1 MPAKMWP
8 STLPDSVLKNP
19 MRSAERKVYRQLES
33 KLDSS
38 FVVYYSRPWHGL
50 RPDGEEIDGEC
61 DFVVAHEDLGI
72 LVLEVKGG
80 EVGYDP
86 GADQWTSRD
95 RYNVTHRIK
104 SPVNQAVGGKHQLYA
119 KLQRSQQWDPRR
131 IQGRHG
137 FIFPDSA
144 TPSDDSDLGAAMP
157 PYLCC
162 YLEVFR
168 TGFREWIRSRFG
180 KPPKRKR
187 LGRDGLRAL
196 DGILA
201 KPIRLRSPLSVH
213 LSEDDAV
220 LDSLTPRQFHAL
232 KMIDAVPRAAIQ
244 GGAGTGK
251 TVLAVEEAQR
261 SAENG
266 SRVLFLCYNRGL
278 ASEVRRRLE
287 DVSLIT
293 VKTFHALCAEMCGK
307 AGIQPGE
314 GASKDDLL
322 EKFFPDRLG
331 AAFEKIP
338 EERYDTI
345 IVDEGQDFRPFWWAA
360 VDSGLDPGGRRRL
373 RIFHDPNQR
382 LYGGVGRLPDDAEAI
397 SLSLHEN
404 LRNTRKI
411 HECIQ
416 RHYSGPE
423 TEPIGPPGE
432 EVEWVRVKTPLEL
445 TQQVSQQVTRLIED
459 ERMAPE
465 DMAVLFPSEKE
476 AEEFA
481 PDRRLG
487 NLQVVRCDEERNRKV
502 VVDSAGRF
510 KGLESPVVIVA
521 ATSRTVADREMPYVA
536 LSRAR
541 TLLIVVGSRR
551 VLDRMRSDS
560 L

>member
-1 MPAKMWP
+1 M
-8 STLPDSVLKNP
+8 
-19 MRSAERKVYRQLES
+19 
-33 KLDSS
+33 
-38 FVVYYSRPWHGL
+38 RPWHGL
-50 RPDGEEIDGEC
+50 KPDGEEIDGEC

-80 EVGYDP
+80 EVAYDP
-86 GADQWTSRD
+86 GTDQWTSRD
-95 RYNVTHRIK
+95 RYKVTHRIK
-104 SPVNQAVGGKHQLYA
+104 SPVNQAVGGKHQLYR
-119 KLQRSQQWDPRR
+119 KLQGSREWEPRWVR
-131 IQGRHG
+131 RRHG
-137 FIFPDSA
+137 FIFPDSL
-144 TPSDDSDLGAAMP
+144 TPTDGSDLGLAMP
-157 PYLCC
+157 ADLCC
-162 YLEVFR
+162 YLEAFK
-168 TGFREWIRSRFG
+168 TGLRKWIVGRFG
-180 KPPKRKR
+180 KPGKRKR
-187 LGRDGLRAL
+187 LGKDGLRAL

-201 KPIRLRSPLSVH
+201 KPVRLRSPLSVH

-220 LDSLTPRQFHAL
+220 LDSLTPRQFHTL
-232 KMIDAVPRAAIQ
+232 KMIEAVPRAAIQ

-251 TVLAVEEAQR
+251 TVLAVEEARR

-266 SRVLFLCYNRGL
+266 DRVLFLCYNRGL
-278 ASEVRRRLE
+278 AREVGRRLE

-307 AGIQPGE
+307 AEIQPRE
-314 GASKDDLL
+314 GVSKDDLL

-345 IVDEGQDFRPFWWAA
+345 IVDEGQDFRAFWWAA
-360 VDSGLDPGGRRRL
+360 VDSGLDPDGSRRL

-397 SLSLHEN
+397 ALSLHEN
-404 LRNTRKI
+404 LRNTQKI
-411 HECIQ
+411 HKCIQ

-432 EVEWVRVKTPLEL
+432 EVEWVRIKTPLEL
-445 TQQVSQQVTRLIED
+445 TQRVSQQVSRLIED

-465 DMAVLFPSEKE
+465 DIAVLFPSEKE

-487 NLQVVRCDEERNRKV
+487 NLPVVRCDEERDGKV

-521 ATSRTVADREMPYVA
+521 ATSRSVADREMPYVA

-541 TLLIVVGSRR
+541 TLLIVVGSRK
-551 VLDRMRSDS
+551 VLDRLRSETPDTCAGCQC
-560 L
+560 